1 MNSRQHRVFLGLG
14 SNVDPED
21 NLASG
26 IRALEEA
33 FGEVR
38 LSPAYRTR
46 AVGFEGDDFINLVAE
61 CSTSMQPL
69 ELKAWLNE
77 LEDRH
82 GRARGVP
89 KFSDRTLDID
99 VLLYG
104 DLWFRVPGLELPRP
118 EIETFAHVLRPLADL
133 APDLVHPSR
142 RKNISAL
149 WQDFEPKPSM
159 KIVAVRGARHPGN
172 ASSAGESRRNERT

>member
-1 MNSRQHRVFLGLG
+1 MSSRQHRIFLGLG

-21 NLASG
+21 NIASG
-26 IRALEEA
+26 IRALKEA

-46 AVGFEGDDFINLVAE
+46 AVGFEGNDFINLVAE
-61 CSTSMQPL
+61 CATSMQPL

-104 DLWFRVPGLELPRP
+104 DLWVRLPGLELPRP

-133 APDLVHPSR
+133 APDFVHPYR
-142 RKNISAL
+142 RRTIGEM
-149 WQDFEPKPSM
+149 WQEFADKPQM
-159 KIVAVRGARHPGN
+159 ELVGPGPGQGLRP
-172 ASSAGESRRNERT
+172 SGMT

>member
-1 MNSRQHRVFLGLG
+1 MSSLRHRIFLGLG

-21 NLASG
+21 NIASG

-33 FGEVR
+33 FGAVR

-46 AVGFEGDDFINLVAE
+46 AVGFEGDDFINLVVE
-61 CSTSMQPL
+61 CATSMQPL
-69 ELKAWLNE
+69 ELKAWLNA

-104 DLWFRVPGLELPRP
+104 DLWIRLPGLELPRP

-133 APDLVHPSR
+133 APDLTHPSR
-142 RKNISAL
+142 RRAIAEL
-149 WQDFEPKPSM
+149 WQAFADKPQMELLGFVPGQAFE
-159 KIVAVRGARHPGN
+159 
-172 ASSAGESRRNERT
+172 